1 MRTISRHTLL
11 AVILVIVALAIVLV
25 AWSAIVRVSA
35 DMVEQSA
42 GTIKA
47 EVVDAAVQCFAIEG
61 SYPSSLAH
69 LEDDYG
75 LKINHNDYIVTYN
88 CFASNVMPQVEVLA
102 RDK

>member
-1 MRTISRHTLL
+1 MRTTSRHILL
-11 AVILVIVALAIVLV
+11 AVILIIVALAIALV

-35 DMVEQSA
+35 DMAEQSA

-61 SYPSSLAH
+61 SYPSSRAH

-75 LKINHNDYIVTYN
+75 LKINHDDYIVTYN

>member
-1 MRTISRHTLL
+1 MRTTGRHILR
-11 AVILVIVALAIVLV
+11 AVILVIVVLVIALV
-25 AWSAIVRVSA
+25 AWSALARVSA
-35 DMVEQSA
+35 DMAEQSA

-69 LEDDYG
+69 LEDAYG
-75 LKINHNDYIVTYN
+75 LKINRNDYIVTYN

-102 RDK
+102 RD